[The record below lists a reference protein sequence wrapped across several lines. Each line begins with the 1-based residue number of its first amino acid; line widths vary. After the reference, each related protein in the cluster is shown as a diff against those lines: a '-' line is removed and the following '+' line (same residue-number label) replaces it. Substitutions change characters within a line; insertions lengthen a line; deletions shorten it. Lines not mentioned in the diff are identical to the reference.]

1 MVNTELILRKS
12 YPKLFEQP
20 GIVYKSVVEI
30 MRWVTHEKSINRF
43 LIHHDQ
49 KNGLEFINAVLE
61 HLHVSYKTVHRQI
74 ENIPSIGKV
83 ILVANHPLGALDALC
98 LIHMVCSVRQ
108 DKKVKI
114 VANKMLGSIPQ
125 LKEFLIGVDNIN
137 DRLSKHSLRQIDN
150 ALRAEEVVIFFPSG
164 EVSRAGLFGIRE
176 GRWKGGFV
184 KFAKRNAAP
193 ILPVYI
199 KARNSAFFYAASSI
213 YKPLGGLLLSHEMF
227 ASKNRVFDF
236 VIGESVSDRSLSTLN
251 MSEKQHAR
259 LFRKH
264 LFRLAK
270 GKKGIYPTECSI
282 AHPVSRQ
289 DIRTELRKGELLGMT
304 SDNKHIYLIE
314 HENAPNIINEIGRL
328 REYSFRKVGEGSGR
342 SRDIDTYDR
351 YYYHLV
357 LWDDEALEIAGAYRI
372 GECGWILSWLGK
384 EGLYMSDLCDI
395 SDGFDDVLEN
405 AIELGRSFVQPKYW
419 GSRALDYLWQ
429 GIGAYL
435 SHNPHIKYMVGPV
448 SISGS
453 YPKHAQEA
461 LIYFYTHY
469 FGADH
474 AMVRAKSPY
483 RLSDYVQAEF
493 DGLFAGDD
501 YHEDFR
507 RLKDYLKSV
516 DVSVPTLYKQYSE
529 LCEDGG
535 VEFMD
540 FGIDA
545 DFNNC
550 IDGYILVNISKIKEA
565 KRQRYIRSADS
576 TAA

>member
-1 MVNTELILRKS
+1 MVNTELMLRKN
-12 YPKLFEQP
+12 YPKLFDNP
-20 GIVYKSVVEI
+20 GIITKGFVEMI
-30 MRWVTHEKSINRF
+30 RWIVHEKSINRF
-43 LIHHDQ
+43 MIHHDR
-49 KNGLEFINAVLE
+49 KKGLEFVNAVLE
-61 HLHVSYKTVHRQI
+61 HLNISYKTVHRQI
-74 ENIPSIGKV
+74 ENIPSMGKV
-83 ILVANHPLGALDALC
+83 IIVANHPLGALDALC
-98 LIHMVCSVRQ
+98 LVQMVCSVRQ

-125 LKEFLIGVDNIN
+125 LKEFLIGVDNVH
-137 DRLSKHSLRQIDN
+137 DKLSRHSLRQIDS
-150 ALRAEEVVIFFPSG
+150 ALGAEEAVIFFPSG
-164 EVSRAGLFGIRE
+164 EVSRAGVFGVRE

-184 KFAKRNAAP
+184 KFAKRNGAP

-199 KARNSAFFYAASSI
+199 NGRNSPLFYAASWI
-213 YKPLGGLLLSHEMF
+213 YKPLGALLLSHEMF
-227 ASKNRVFDF
+227 AAKNRVFDF
-236 VIGESVSDRSLSTLN
+236 VIGEPVNTQALHHLN
-251 MSEKQHAR
+251 MSDKHHAR

-264 LFRLAK
+264 LLRLAK

-289 DIRTELRKGELLGMT
+289 EIRAELRMGELLGMT
-304 SDNKHIYLIE
+304 SDNKQIYLIE
-314 HENAPNIINEIGRL
+314 HDSAPNIISEIGRL

-342 SRDIDTYDR
+342 SRDVDQYDR
-351 YYYHLV
+351 YYHHLV

-384 EGLYMSDLCDI
+384 EGLYMNELCDI
-395 SDGFDDVLEN
+395 SDMFDDILED

-435 SHNPHIKYMVGPV
+435 SHNPQIKYMIGPV

-453 YPKHAQEA
+453 FPKHAQEA
-461 LIYFYTHY
+461 LVYFYTLY
-469 FGADH
+469 FGAGH
-474 AMVRAKSPY
+474 AMVRAKSPF
-483 RLSDYVQAEF
+483 RVSDFVKAEF
-493 DGLFAGDD
+493 DLLLTGENYA
-501 YHEDFR
+501 EDFR
-507 RLKDYLKSV
+507 RLKDYLKSF

-540 FGIDA
+540 FGIDT

-550 IDGYILVNISKIKEA
+550 IDGYILVDIAKIKEA
-565 KRQRYIRSADS
+565 KKQRYIRGGE
-576 TAA
+576 